1 MRAAL
6 LLAGILSLSVMSNGY
21 AQVIY
26 KWVDGD
32 DVTHFG
38 ALPPEGVKAERTTI
52 RLKQTNRRALRARID
67 STAKRTAAVA
77 TRKKHE
83 QDQAAENQTE
93 AENSRTIR
101 AENCEK
107 ARTRLLTYNT
117 ARRLYR
123 PLEDGEREY
132 LTDEELDSE
141 RMAAQQLVDEW
152 CD

>member
-32 DVTHFG
+32 NVTHFG
-38 ALPPEGVKAERTTI
+38 SLPPDGVKAERTTI
-52 RLKQTNRRALRARID
+52 KLKHTNRQALQARID
-67 STAKRTAAVA
+67 STAKRNAAVA
-77 TRKKHE
+77 TRKQHE
-83 QDQAAENQTE
+83 QDQAAEDKTE
-93 AENSRTIR
+93 AEKSQTIR

-107 ARTRLLTYNT
+107 AETRLLTYNT

-123 PLEDGEREY
+123 PLENGEREY
-132 LTDEELDSE
+132 LTDEQLDSE